1 MRKSGL
7 QKQIAFIFDDV
18 SMPQTDPASMK
29 LPIQQQQDKENQDL
43 APDAQSPLQRT
54 TVPSDKTRT
63 MPAAQTHA
71 AQAPTVPTVRPK
83 PLPKSAAVR
92 SKQNTGPTLSQQVRK
107 VLFGSVDGTM
117 DPHQK
122 KMTIMVA
129 VLAVVFAGVL
139 TVSLGGSGGK
149 TTKPKAV
156 ADEPA
161 AVKPAA
167 LKSPQD
173 WHMPEPL
180 PAEIRNPMAPQTG
193 ETAAKADDVQP
204 EKIVVKGIVFSKTNP
219 TAIIGETIVGQG
231 EVINGATIVTIT
243 RDSVEFEKDGRH
255 WTQAVQR

>member
-29 LPIQQQQDKENQDL
+29 LPIRQVQDKENQDP
-43 APDAQSPLQRT
+43 AQDAQSPLQRT

-63 MPAAQTHA
+63 MPAAQTPA
-71 AQAPTVPTVRPK
+71 VPTVRPR
-83 PLPKSAAVR
+83 PLPKSAAIR
-92 SKQNTGPTLSQQVRK
+92 SKQKNGPTLSQQVRK

-139 TVSLGGSGGK
+139 TVSLGGMGGK
-149 TTKPKAV
+149 TSKPRAV

-167 LKSPQD
+167 LKSPRD
-173 WHMPEPL
+173 WQMPEPL
-180 PAEIRNPMAPQTG
+180 PAEMRNPMVPQAS
-193 ETAAKADDVQP
+193 ETPVKAEDVQP
-204 EKIVVKGIVFSKTNP
+204 EKIMVKGIVFSKTNP
-219 TAIIGETIVGQG
+219 TAIIGEKIVAQG
-231 EVINGATIVTIT
+231 EVINGATVVTIS
-243 RDSVEFEKDGRH
+243 RDSVEFEKDGRR
-255 WTQAVQR
+255 WTQPVQR